1 MTQPGIARRREQRR
15 KNVSERSD
23 ERYLEILQAGRE
35 VFKERG
41 YENASLKDV
50 ADAVGINR
58 STLYYYI
65 STKEDLIAEILEVPL
80 LEMTRRIR
88 EVAELPISASDRLR
102 MVLVLQMDTFAE
114 YQPEMFVFLSDRLH
128 IGRDTDKLR
137 DNARA
142 YGQVL
147 TGIIEDGQRSGEF
160 DPDLDPRVAML
171 GLLGMSN
178 WVHRWYRPGGRMT
191 LQQIG
196 EQFGRMS
203 IEGLRR

>member
-1 MTQPGIARRREQRR
+1 MPQPGIARRREQRR
-15 KNVSERSD
+15 KNVNERSD
-23 ERYLEILQAGRE
+23 ERYLEILRAGRQ
-35 VFKERG
+35 VFRERG

-65 STKEDLIAEILEVPL
+65 STKEDLLAHILEVPL
-80 LEMTRRIR
+80 LTMTQRLRD
-88 EVAELPISASDRLR
+88 VAALPVSASDRLR
-102 MVLVLQMDTFAE
+102 KVMVLQMDTFAA
-114 YQPEMFVFLSDRLH
+114 YQPEMFVFLADRLH
-128 IGRDTDKLR
+128 LGRDTEQLR

-142 YGQVL
+142 YGEVL

-160 DPDLDPRVAML
+160 DADLDPRVAML

-191 LQQIG
+191 LRQIG